1 MDTTVRY
8 TGFGTDDDAWCR
20 APRLWRGS
28 NTTLCLNATRFDAL
42 HDFATS
48 SGLGLLF
55 GLSYP
60 GVDGGVGNDAFVIP
74 PYNGSQNLALLRY
87 AKRTGRPLVGV
98 ELGEEMTPEPN
109 TTDFQHLVDAYRR
122 LRRDLDDVYGAGAD
136 RPRVLGPCVGMDAET
151 NGNSECLPNC
161 SVSPFFSAFV
171 AEGLVDAVCAH
182 SYVRRADV
190 PKASRGDAAAATW
203 LCRGDESRR
212 RRGCDVDH
220 PCITATTPRP
230 RRGSFV
236 ETRRAPHRYN
246 NDGPWERPNFENQTL
261 RQLDAIRAA
270 AGRDAEL
277 WCGECGPHNGGGLAN
292 VTDTALS
299 TFWYLDALGSVALKA
314 VQFGRQALAGS
325 HYGLLNPAADFEPNP
340 DFYVAALWTRLVGAT
355 VLQTTLSTRPPGT
368 PRADFYPAHGRNFYA
383 AASGRGQDD
392 DQVHVYAH
400 CGVDG
405 GVALA
410 FINLGED
417 VAYNVT
423 VNGVQSGPRLEW
435 RLSAA
440 DLASRTLLLN
450 DAPLETAG
458 SALPAMDPVPGEGP
472 LVLASQTLGFAT
484 LSGEYG
490 VCGGGRRSSATVE
503 ERKLRRAARGRRR
516 SST

>member
-1 MDTTVRY
+1 M
-8 TGFGTDDDAWCR
+8 
-20 APRLWRGS
+20 
-28 NTTLCLNATRFDAL
+28 
-42 HDFATS
+42 
-48 SGLGLLF
+48 
-55 GLSYP
+55 
-60 GVDGGVGNDAFVIP
+60 
-74 PYNGSQNLALLRY
+74 
-87 AKRTGRPLVGV
+87 
-98 ELGEEMTPEPN
+98 
-109 TTDFQHLVDAYRR
+109 
-122 LRRDLDDVYGAGAD
+122 
-136 RPRVLGPCVGMDAET
+136 
-151 NGNSECLPNC
+151 
-161 SVSPFFSAFV
+161 
-171 AEGLVDAVCAH
+171 
-182 SYVRRADV
+182 
-190 PKASRGDAAAATW
+190 
-203 LCRGDESRR
+203 
-212 RRGCDVDH
+212 
-220 PCITATTPRP
+220 
-230 RRGSFV
+230 
-236 ETRRAPHRYN
+236 
-246 NDGPWERPNFENQTL
+246 
-261 RQLDAIRAA
+261 
-270 AGRDAEL
+270 
-277 WCGECGPHNGGGLAN
+277 
-292 VTDTALS
+292 TDTALS

-503 ERKLRRAARGRRR
+503 ERKLRRAARGRWR